1 MVSSSVF
8 KSPTRSVGAKLFL
21 VFVISI
27 IAFVFAVGMFS
38 YSVAKNA
45 IEDRSAES
53 SYQTMIQASQKLD
66 LQLTQFNNMTMQIMF
81 DPNLKT
87 QVAKL
92 KGLKDGT
99 YDMIQAID
107 SISKTL
113 QTYSMSNDQIENI
126 YLIPK
131 EKTDLV
137 IAAMGV
143 RRGLDKVWSPTG
155 SRRRRAAAD
164 NRYGSARNWAG

>member
-1 MVSSSVF
+1 MKKLKEKQQKNKNRSSGQKAPKEKAPKAKSGQQKERAFVNSVKETVRMVSSSVF

-99 YDMIQAID
+99 YDMI
-107 SISKTL
+107 
-113 QTYSMSNDQIENI
+113 
-126 YLIPK
+126 
-131 EKTDLV
+131 
-137 IAAMGV
+137 
-143 RRGLDKVWSPTG
+143 RRLTAF
-155 SRRRRAAAD
+155 RRRCRPIA
-164 NRYGSARNWAG
+164 